1 MATNTT
7 KPRFL
12 GNNRRSS
19 QNNFDS
25 NVYNVS
31 LITKQIVLPIKAIN
45 INLTETLESTIASM
59 IGGKCIV
66 EGFVKPKSVKLI
78 TYSSGLIK
86 GDSAIFDVVFECLV
100 CFPVANMYL
109 NCVAKNITKAG
120 IRGELASDNPG
131 EVTPF
136 VLFVNRDHYYSNN
149 YFNSIK
155 VGDKFIGRVIAQ
167 RFELNDKYVS
177 VVADL
182 VPPGREITNNRPK
195 IHIEDSDAPA
205 AMTITND
212 DDE

>member
-1 MATNTT
+1 
-7 KPRFL
+7 
-12 GNNRRSS
+12 
-19 QNNFDS
+19 
-25 NVYNVS
+25 
-31 LITKQIVLPIKAIN
+31 
-45 INLTETLESTIASM
+45 
-59 IGGKCIV
+59 
-66 EGFVKPKSVKLI
+66 
-78 TYSSGLIK
+78 
-86 GDSAIFDVVFECLV
+86 
-100 CFPVANMYL
+100 MYL

-120 IRGELASDNPG
+120 IRGEMASDNPG

-195 IHIEDSDAPA
+195 IRIEDSDAPSA
-205 AMTITND
+205 AMAITND
-212 DDE
+212 DEE